1 MHLQPTFGHLRENL
15 LFGCFIGDNMLSTGY
30 EMTGYLEVS
39 MGRAPETSVMTSQNG
54 SSRTLTFL
62 FDRQNLDKDRR
73 EYFFSVALSTGY
85 EMTRCLQVSM
95 GRGPETSV
103 MTSQNGSSRTS

>member
-15 LFGCFIGDNMLSTGY
+15 LFGCFIGDNMLSSGY

-39 MGRAPETSVMTSQNG
+39 MGRAPPETNVMTSQNG

-62 FDRQNLDKDRR
+62 FDRQNLDKDQR
-73 EYFFSVALSTGY
+73 EYFFLLLYQLGTK
-85 EMTRCLQVSM
+85 
-95 GRGPETSV
+95 
-103 MTSQNGSSRTS
+103 